1 MIFDGFGWGLADGVG
16 ATSQGTSGDTL
27 SATTPSTGSGDTS
40 GGDKKKPAT
49 FESVMEHIGSKMG
62 LLGQYAK
69 DAEGMDLGSSG
80 KSSTSDLLTSM
91 QKKEDAATAEAKQGG
106 GVTAATLPT
115 QGGGGD
121 QVASAAP
128 KSSGGGGQPYIIPA
142 NDYAR
147 PRFGLTSEIFNE
159 PVSIA

>member
-1 MIFDGFGWGLADGVG
+1 MSCTRLTASRARPS
-16 ATSQGTSGDTL
+16 ATSRVTSSCLACSDAATRWTL
-27 SATTPSTGSGDTS
+27 FDSASGACGRCSSSSATP
-40 GGDKKKPAT
+40 
-49 FESVMEHIGSKMG
+49 
-62 LLGQYAK
+62 
-69 DAEGMDLGSSG
+69 
-80 KSSTSDLLTSM
+80 
-91 QKKEDAATAEAKQGG
+91 EDAADAEAKQGG
-106 GVTAATLPT
+106 KTTATTLPT

>member
-1 MIFDGFGWGLADGVG
+1 
-16 ATSQGTSGDTL
+16 
-27 SATTPSTGSGDTS
+27 
-40 GGDKKKPAT
+40 
-49 FESVMEHIGSKMG
+49 MEHIGSKMG

-69 DAEGMDLGSSG
+69 DASAMDGVTPSG
-80 KSSTSDLLTSM
+80 KDSASDLLTSM

>member
-1 MIFDGFGWGLADGVG
+1 VG
-16 ATSQGTSGDTL
+16 ATAQGTSGDTL
-27 SATTPSTGSGDTS
+27 SATTPSTGS
-40 GGDKKKPAT
+40 GDKKKPAT

-69 DAEGMDLGSSG
+69 DAEAMDLGGTG
-80 KSSTSDLLTSM
+80 KSNTSDLLTSM

-106 GVTAATLPT
+106 GVTSATLPT
-115 QGGGGD
+115 QGGGSD

-128 KSSGGGGQPYIIPA
+128 RSSGGGGAPYIIPA